1 MQNDAM
7 TPAQMAA
14 MDKPEVI
21 FGPLIVLLGAAIVVS
36 LIVVTVMWT
45 KKRRA
50 AREQLQDS

>member
-7 TPAQMAA
+7 TPAQMLA
-14 MDKPEVI
+14 MDPPEVI
-21 FGPLIVLLGAAIVVS
+21 YGPLLVLLGAAVIVS
-36 LIVVTVMWT
+36 LIVLPVMWI

>member
-14 MDKPEVI
+14 MTPPEVI
-21 FGPLIVLLGAAIVVS
+21 FGPLIVLLGAAVVLS
-36 LIVVTVMWT
+36 LVVATVMWT

-50 AREQLQDS
+50 AREQLQDN